1 MLQKFFLVFFVALK
15 DNTRK
20 EWEDSIKKNNKKRL
34 RVPHSLK
41 KYLQISV
48 ECVPCHLLEKRGLQ
62 RSRQL
67 RERIS

>member
-1 MLQKFFLVFFVALK
+1 MGRF
-15 DNTRK
+15 N
-20 EWEDSIKKNNKKRL
+20 KKNNKKRV
-34 RVPHSLK
+34 RVPLSLK

-48 ECVPCHLLEKRGLQ
+48 ECVPCDLLEKRGLQ

>member
-20 EWEDSIKKNNKKRL
+20 EWEDSIKKQQKRV

-48 ECVPCHLLEKRGLQ
+48 ECVPCDLLEKRGLQ